1 MESAK
6 PVERPTERPP
16 ENPIKQVLDFHV
28 RNYEVKVALHN
39 NKLCLSAYSEAEG
52 RMLEGIIEEK
62 DLAEKDK
69 VVFEDC
75 EGVYLMIEEC
85 LQDKRSIQ
93 LSDIGD
99 IKFPYFL
106 KSTKKTQV
114 QRNIE
119 LRLREVELGESQR
132 IAMKFQRMEA
142 EMRAIKESNTQLQTK
157 VRELEAIAEKGGF
170 SPLEKIVP

>member
-1 MESAK
+1 M
-6 PVERPTERPP
+6 
-16 ENPIKQVLDFHV
+16 

-85 LQDKRSIQ
+85 LQDKRSI
-93 LSDIGD
+93 
-99 IKFPYFL
+99 
-106 KSTKKTQV
+106 
-114 QRNIE
+114 
-119 LRLREVELGESQR
+119 
-132 IAMKFQRMEA
+132 
-142 EMRAIKESNTQLQTK
+142 
-157 VRELEAIAEKGGF
+157 
-170 SPLEKIVP
+170 